1 MPLIGRILTR
11 RPTLTAALIGA
22 VLWESLGRLNLTE
35 FLPPLSTVI
44 GSLGPMMDSGELQ
57 HNLSLSLVALAEGYG
72 AAVFV
77 GILVGA
83 SMGLSWRVKAILD
96 PYVNAFLAAPSA
108 AFVPLMVVFFGL
120 GRGPVA
126 ATIFIFSC
134 FVIIVNTETGVR
146 KLNRSILDMA
156 HSFCAGRWVIFKRI
170 LVPGALPMIMSGLRQ
185 GAGRSIK
192 GLVVGEALI
201 SLSGMGGALQTY
213 GGSFQVAPVYALTLV
228 LVVISIFLTSGIRH
242 LEKRFSNQSM
252 PGSGE
257 AQ

>member
-1 MPLIGRILTR
+1 MSLIERILIR
-11 RPTLTAALIGA
+11 WPTLTAVAIGTL
-22 VLWESLGRLNLTE
+22 LWEGLGRLSLTE

-44 GSLGPMMDSGELQ
+44 GSLSPMMATGELQ
-57 HNLSLSLVALAEGYG
+57 QNLSLSLTALAEGFG
-72 AAVFV
+72 AAVVV
-77 GILVGA
+77 GILVGVT
-83 SMGLSWRVKAILD
+83 MGVSGKVKVILD

-146 KLNRSILDMA
+146 QVSRAILDMA
-156 HSFCAGRWVIFKRI
+156 HSFCAGRWLVFKRI
-170 LVPGALPMIMSGLRQ
+170 LVPGALPIIMSGLRQ

-213 GGSFQVAPVYALTLV
+213 GGSFQVAPVYALILILV
-228 LVVISIFLTSGIRH
+228 GISLLMTSGLRY
-242 LEKRFSNQSM
+242 LEKRFSSLPVMREKQ
-252 PGSGE
+252 
-257 AQ
+257 A

>member
-1 MPLIGRILTR
+1 
-11 RPTLTAALIGA
+11 
-22 VLWESLGRLNLTE
+22 
-35 FLPPLSTVI
+35 
-44 GSLGPMMDSGELQ
+44 MMATGELQ
-57 HNLSLSLVALAEGYG
+57 QNLSLSLTALAEGFG
-72 AAVFV
+72 AAVVV
-77 GILVGA
+77 GILVGVT
-83 SMGLSWRVKAILD
+83 MGVSGKVKVILD

-146 KLNRSILDMA
+146 QVSRAILDMA
-156 HSFCAGRWVIFKRI
+156 HSFCAGRWLVFKRI
-170 LVPGALPMIMSGLRQ
+170 LVPGALPIIMSGLRQ

-213 GGSFQVAPVYALTLV
+213 GGSFQVAPVYALILILV
-228 LVVISIFLTSGIRH
+228 GISLLMTSGLRY
-242 LEKRFSNQSM
+242 LEKRFSSLPVMREKQ
-252 PGSGE
+252 
-257 AQ
+257 A

>member
-1 MPLIGRILTR
+1 MSFNSRILTR
-11 RPTLTAALIGA
+11 WPTLTAVVIGA
-22 VLWESLGRLNLTE
+22 VLWEGVGRLNLTE

-44 GSLGPMMDSGELQ
+44 SSLVPMMATGELQ
-57 HNLSLSLVALAEGYG
+57 QNLSLSLTALVEGFG
-72 AAVFV
+72 AAIVV
-77 GILVGA
+77 GILIGA
-83 SMGLSWRVKAILD
+83 AMGVSWRVKAILD

-134 FVIIVNTETGVR
+134 FAIIVNTETGVR
-146 KLNRSILDMA
+146 QVSRSILDMA
-156 HSFCAGRWVIFKRI
+156 HSFCAGRWLVFKRI
-170 LVPGALPMIMSGLRQ
+170 LVPGALPIIMSGLRQ

-213 GGSFQVAPVYALTLV
+213 GGSFQVAPVYALILV
-228 LVVISIFLTSGIRH
+228 LVVVSLLMTSGLRY
-242 LEKRFSNQSM
+242 LEKRFSSQ
-252 PGSGE
+252 PVVRE
-257 AQ
+257 EQA